1 MSAAGFGQERL
12 ADFLEALASA
22 ESTPGGGSAA
32 AVAAATGAAL
42 VAMVGRLT
50 EGKDGYERVWEAMS
64 RMVAT
69 ADEAREGFLELADR
83 DTAAFQAVMTAF
95 RLPKDSEQERT
106 ARSAAIQSAY
116 LEAADVP
123 AEVARRAVE
132 LMRAAVEAIQSGN
145 SNAASDGVAA
155 ANLLFAG
162 AQAGAGERRH
172 QHRLDQ
178 GPGGRRPPAVR
189 GRDAR
194 RPESRAAAHRRRRL
208 STLTRARLTPDRIR
222 SS

>member
-1 MSAAGFGQERL
+1 MSTAGFGRDRL
-12 ADFLEALASA
+12 ADFMEALASA

-50 EGKDGYERVWEAMS
+50 EGKEGYERVWEAMS

-69 ADEAREGFLELADR
+69 ADEAREGFLVLADR
-83 DTAAFQAVMTAF
+83 DTAAFQAVMAAF

-106 ARSAAIQSAY
+106 ARSAAIQTAY

-162 AQAGAGERRH
+162 AQAALANVAINIGSIKDQEVVG
-172 QHRLDQ
+172 RL
-178 GPGGRRPPAVR
+178 RFEAETL
-189 GRDAR
+189 DAR
-194 RPESRAAAHRRRRL
+194 SREQLRTAADAFRRSL
-208 STLTRARLTPDRIR
+208 GPV
-222 SS
+222 